1 MSEEQATPETVP
13 EEMVYVDVP
22 SEIEIIGA
30 CFNALS
36 AIDGFDPMKK
46 GEKEM
51 KQRIISRCIKMLD
64 VATESLYEFV
74 IDKNTEDAE

>member
-1 MSEEQATPETVP
+1 MSEEQTTPEVVP
-13 EEMVYVDVP
+13 EEMVYVEAP

-51 KQRIISRCIKMLD
+51 KQRIINRCMKMLD

-74 IDKNTEDAE
+74 IDKNTEDE